1 MKSEISNFEAKY
13 WKYFPDFW
21 KAYRHI
27 HIQRIVHFE
36 RSFAFRHMIVLSGK
50 RPPGLT
56 KMTVHFVRPT
66 ELARR
71 SVHTRVG
78 SKNRLL
84 LKWPSS
90 FMIIPEQTYLWLL
103 YDFLENSWIFSS
115 VWIARNA
122 NLEMMK
128 KLKKFENGLT
138 GLSRVMIF
146 FLV

>member
-1 MKSEISNFEAKY
+1 MEIFSRLLKGLPSY
-13 WKYFPDFW
+13 PYSKDRPLWKIICIQTYDSFI
-21 KAYRHI
+21 RHKTV
-27 HIQRIVHFE
+27 R
-36 RSFAFRHMIVLSGK
+36 
-50 RPPGLT
+50 LT

-78 SKNRLL
+78 SKDRLL
-84 LKWPSS
+84 LNWPSS

-128 KLKKFENGLT
+128 KLKIFENGLT